1 MYASA
6 IKNLMS
12 GTYGT
17 IEKANL
23 QALRLHYTNLI
34 FAHYYVAIIV
44 FLWNSLSYT
53 LWRRWFISLS

>member
-1 MYASA
+1 MHALS

-12 GTYGT
+12 GTYVT
-17 IEKANL
+17 TEKANL
-23 QALRLHYTNLI
+23 QALRLHHTNHI

-53 LWRRWFISLS
+53 LRWFINLS